1 MNTPSSIPI
10 NAGRMMFALGLIGLA
25 IPGFIKNDFI
35 VGRPPA
41 WPPGLGGTA
50 TLSLILNVLLVA
62 GCVAILFQRKG
73 AFAAFVIAAIIFI
86 FSFLIRYIP
95 SIIKSEPDKI
105 LWSINAYKTLAITG
119 GSLIAGVSFLR
130 NDAGRA
136 RIIISGAIFLSL
148 FFIMSG
154 LAHFKFA
161 DFIIG
166 GFMPSYIPFHSF
178 WTYFCGIA
186 LIAGGVGIQ
195 IYPFRK
201 IAALL
206 TGIMIAGWFLLL
218 HIPRFFTNIN
228 DPSDQMGL
236 CESFAFA
243 GVMFVLYGL
252 LKINKKTAKQDNVK
266 IG

>member
-1 MNTPSSIPI
+1 MKTPSPLLV
-10 NAGRMMFALGLIGLA
+10 NVGRVMFALGLIGLA
-25 IPGFIKNDFI
+25 SLGFMKNDFI

-41 WPPGLGGTA
+41 WPVGFGGKETI
-50 TLSLILNVLLVA
+50 SLVLNVLLVA
-62 GCVAILFQRKG
+62 GCVAIIFQRQG
-73 AFAAFVIAAIIFI
+73 AFAAFLTTAIIFT

-95 SIIKSEPDKI
+95 ALIKSDLDKI
-105 LWSINAYKTLAITG
+105 LWSINAYKTLALIG

-130 NDAGRA
+130 NDSRQAQK
-136 RIIISGAIFLSL
+136 IIPVIATIFLSL

-161 DFIIG
+161 DFIID

-178 WTYFCGIA
+178 WAYFCGIA
-186 LIAGGVGIQ
+186 LIAGGIGIQ
-195 IYPFRK
+195 IYPLRK

-206 TGIMIAGWFLLL
+206 VGIMIAGWFLLL

-243 GVMFVLYGL
+243 GIMFVLYGL
-252 LKINKKTAKQDNVK
+252 FKTKK
-266 IG
+266 G

>member
-1 MNTPSSIPI
+1 MNTPPSLPI
-10 NAGRMMFALGLIGLA
+10 NAGRVMFALGLTGLA
-25 IPGFIKNDFI
+25 VLGFMKDDFI
-35 VGRPPA
+35 VGRPPG
-41 WPPGLGGTA
+41 WPAGFNSKEILA
-50 TLSLILNVLLVA
+50 LVLNILLIA
-62 GCVAILFQRKG
+62 ACVAIIFQQKG
-73 AFAAFVIAAIIFI
+73 SFAAFLIATLIFT

-95 SIIKSEPDKI
+95 AFVKSDPNKI
-105 LWSINAYKTLAITG
+105 LWSINAYKTLALIG
-119 GSLIAGVSFLR
+119 GSLIVGTSFLK
-130 NDAGRA
+130 NDSRQA
-136 RIIISGAIFLSL
+136 RKILLLIGVIFLSL

-161 DFIIG
+161 DFITG

-178 WTYFCGIA
+178 WAYFCGIA
-186 LIAGGVGIQ
+186 LIAGGTGIQ

-218 HIPRFFTNIN
+218 HIPRFFSNIN

-243 GVMFVLYGL
+243 GIMFVLYSL
-252 LKINKKTAKQDNVK
+252 FKIKKN
-266 IG
+266 

>member
-1 MNTPSSIPI
+1 
-10 NAGRMMFALGLIGLA
+10 MFALGLIGLA
-25 IPGFIKNDFI
+25 SLGFMTNDFI

-41 WPPGLGGTA
+41 WPADFGGKEA
-50 TLSLILNVLLVA
+50 FSLVLNVLLVA
-62 GCVAILFQRKG
+62 GCVAIIFQRQG
-73 AFAAFVIAAIIFI
+73 AFAALMTAAIIFT

-95 SIIKSEPDKI
+95 AIVKADPKEI
-105 LWSINAYKTLAITG
+105 LWNINAYKTLALIG
-119 GSLIAGVSFLR
+119 GSLIVGISFLR
-130 NDAGRA
+130 SNSPR
-136 RIIISGAIFLSL
+136 SGKIFLVIGTIFLSL

-161 DFIIG
+161 NFIIDG
-166 GFMPSYIPFHSF
+166 LMPSYIPFHPF

-186 LIAGGVGIQ
+186 LIAGGIGIQ
-195 IYPFRK
+195 IYPLRK

-206 TGIMIAGWFLLL
+206 VGIMIAGWFLLL

-243 GVMFVLYGL
+243 GIMFVLYGL
-252 LKINKKTAKQDNVK
+252 FKVKKGDQT
-266 IG
+266 